1 MNIHFYLERK
11 QGKSTEKTIYAYI
24 RGIQPKK
31 TIILNTGDKIDPKF
45 WDRENERAIQRGK
58 NKYINA
64 FDLNNFL
71 DNYEEN
77 IKRYIRE
84 FYLDNSSGEFEQLK
98 GFILQKFGK
107 LNSVHIGLFDALDRF
122 LVVRKNDLTEGS
134 LRKFKTLK
142 KHLTKYES
150 WRRIKLGF
158 KDFDM
163 FFYDDF
169 RSFLLDEKEMIN
181 NSAYKMLGILK
192 IFLNWSHDRGYNKY
206 LEFKKFKLKEDSVD
220 IITLNEDELITMQA
234 YDFAKDKRL
243 SKARDLFL
251 FGCYTGGRFSDLSKI
266 EWADI
271 KDNFWILRTQKT
283 RDIIEIPLIGRAL
296 DIISKYKNNDFPL
309 PRISNQ
315 KLNKYIK
322 EVAKKVELDEIVRKV
337 SYRGTKKLEV
347 VKPKHELI
355 GTHTARRTFITQ
367 SLLRGMKA
375 EIVMKITGHKNFR
388 SFKKY
393 INITSRDVQNE
404 IEKAWNFAKV
414 KS

>member
-1 MNIHFYLERK
+1 
-11 QGKSTEKTIYAYI
+11 
-24 RGIQPKK
+24 
-31 TIILNTGDKIDPKF
+31 
-45 WDRENERAIQRGK
+45 
-58 NKYINA
+58 
-64 FDLNNFL
+64 
-71 DNYEEN
+71 
-77 IKRYIRE
+77 
-84 FYLDNSSGEFEQLK
+84 
-98 GFILQKFGK
+98 
-107 LNSVHIGLFDALDRF
+107 
-122 LVVRKNDLTEGS
+122 
-134 LRKFKTLK
+134 
-142 KHLTKYES
+142 
-150 WRRIKLGF
+150 
-158 KDFDM
+158 
-163 FFYDDF
+163 
-169 RSFLLDEKEMIN
+169 MIN